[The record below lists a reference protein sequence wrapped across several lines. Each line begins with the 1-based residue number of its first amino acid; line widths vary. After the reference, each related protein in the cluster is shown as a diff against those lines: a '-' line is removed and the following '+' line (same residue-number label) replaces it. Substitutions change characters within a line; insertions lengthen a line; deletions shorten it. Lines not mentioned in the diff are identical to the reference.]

1 LIEGALRKL
10 LERFPGLEYFKSLR
24 LSMKKDSMNLRG
36 NEPPKRE
43 VVVPGDYLGSGFKP
57 GSGTFSEAGKIYAS
71 RLGIKKVRGNY
82 VNIIP
87 LSGRYIPRSNDVVIG
102 EIVDIAPS
110 HWLVDIN
117 SPYPAPLHATEVMWK
132 VDFGDTSR
140 FLNVEDVVLL
150 KVLSVDETKRVQV
163 TMKERGL
170 RRLSG
175 GCIIEISHSKV
186 PRVIG
191 RKGSMISLIK
201 SYTECRMFVG
211 QNGRIWLDGP
221 MDGMYLA
228 IRVIKRIEEEA
239 QVIGLTESIEV
250 MLREA
255 TTKKA

>member
-1 LIEGALRKL
+1 
-10 LERFPGLEYFKSLR
+10 
-24 LSMKKDSMNLRG
+24 MNLRG

-43 VVVPGDYLGSGFKP
+43 VVVPGDFLGTGFKP
-57 GSGTFSEAGKIYAS
+57 GSGTFSEGGRIYAS
-71 RLGIKKVRGNY
+71 QLGIKKVRGNY
-82 VNIIP
+82 INIIP
-87 LSGRYIPRSNDVVIG
+87 LSGRYMPRPSDLVIG

-117 SPYPAPLHATEVMWK
+117 SPYPAPLHATEVPWK

-150 KVLSVDETKRVQV
+150 KVLSVDETKRVQL

-170 RRLSG
+170 RKLG
-175 GCIIEISHSKV
+175 GGRIMEVSHSKV

-191 RKGSMISLIK
+191 RKGSMIGLLK
-201 SYTECRMFVG
+201 TYTGCRMFVG

-221 MDGMYLA
+221 MDGIYLA
-228 IRVIKRIEEEA
+228 IRAIKKIEEEA
-239 QVIGLTESIEV
+239 QVMGLTEGIEI

-255 TTKKA
+255 TAKKA